1 VSSWEGWGLVPV
13 LGQALIGESG
23 ADAADDLG
31 LELAHPK
38 VLSEIA
44 VPHQQLVENHSE
56 RIHVYARTP
65 HIVVSEIRC
74 DDRG

>member
-1 VSSWEGWGLVPV
+1 MGIDMCICRACRACRAGELESVPV

-38 VLSEIA
+38 VLGEIA
-44 VPHQQLVENHSE
+44 VPHQQLVEDHTE
-56 RIHVYARTP
+56 RIHV
-65 HIVVSEIRC
+65 
-74 DDRG
+74 